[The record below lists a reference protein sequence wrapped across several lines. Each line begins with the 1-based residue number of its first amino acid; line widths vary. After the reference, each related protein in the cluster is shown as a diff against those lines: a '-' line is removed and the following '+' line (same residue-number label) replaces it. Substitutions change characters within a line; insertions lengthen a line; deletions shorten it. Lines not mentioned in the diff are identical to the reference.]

1 MKRTYQ
7 PKKRQRKKEHGFRKR
22 MSTPSGRKILKKRR
36 ARGRKRLSAQDLNY
50 FIMPKNEVL
59 SGSRNFNKVY
69 NKGKSVGDRY
79 VVIFYMKNGL
89 DHNRLAFLA
98 SKKVGNA
105 VTRNRARRLMKESV
119 RTMEKIE
126 KQGYDIIFIA
136 RKTINGRK
144 CEEVQKSIIK
154 ALKRNEL
161 K

>member
-1 MKRTYQ
+1 
-7 PKKRQRKKEHGFRKR
+7 
-22 MSTPSGRKILKKRR
+22 
-36 ARGRKRLSAQDLNY
+36 
-50 FIMPKNEVL
+50 MPKNEVL

-154 ALKRNEL
+154 ALKRTEV

>member
-1 MKRTYQ
+1 
-7 PKKRQRKKEHGFRKR
+7 
-22 MSTPSGRKILKKRR
+22 
-36 ARGRKRLSAQDLNY
+36 
-50 FIMPKNEVL
+50 MPKNEVL

-144 CEEVQKSIIK
+144 CEEVQNSIIK
-154 ALKRNEL
+154 ALKRTEL